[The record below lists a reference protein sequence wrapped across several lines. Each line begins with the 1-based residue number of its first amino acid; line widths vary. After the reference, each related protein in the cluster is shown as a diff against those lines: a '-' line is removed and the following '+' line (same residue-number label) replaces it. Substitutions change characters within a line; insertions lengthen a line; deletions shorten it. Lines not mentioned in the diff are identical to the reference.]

1 VVVQLILFFLF
12 VVVEE
17 FGVFSSTTIEHL
29 VVYLLENHKM
39 KYLHCRIRLVG
50 SIRSHR
56 VTC

>member
-1 VVVQLILFFLF
+1 MAIQLILFYF